1 MFIIG
6 SFPSSKRQIEPEL
19 LRIIM
24 QNDRLAN
31 LIISQ
36 QDNTKLTKA
45 LHLVKARPTTGSLA
59 AYESAE
65 LYQFMQNYQQELAA
79 TGSDPFPGE
88 MLTPKK
94 EYSLPDSIY
103 ELLAKYYNDTYDL
116 QFVTIAE
123 YSNDQSSDSI
133 IVRPE
138 VDQFA
143 RVRIGTEIFGS
154 TFKTR
159 YRRNSNILAKFIQSD
174 NSIDTYPGQ
183 VQFYFEHTIDLPDG
197 ATTHRLAFAENQQ
210 KRFHC
215 RIDQDDDS
223 CNIEL
228 WKPDFYELSRDSIMP
243 IHNIYSRFISCNF
256 IVGTRHQKT
265 YMAVIPI
272 NRQFHL

>member
-1 MFIIG
+1 
-6 SFPSSKRQIEPEL
+6 
-19 LRIIM
+19 M

-45 LHLVKARPTTGSLA
+45 LHLVKPRPTTGSLA
-59 AYESAE
+59 AYKSAE

-79 TGSDPFPGE
+79 TSSDPFPGE

-116 QFVTIAE
+116 QFITIAE

-174 NSIDTYPGQ
+174 NSIDTKPGQ
-183 VQFYFEHTIDLPDG
+183 VQFYFDNTIDLLDC
-197 ATTHRLAFAENQQ
+197 ATTH
-210 KRFHC
+210 
-215 RIDQDDDS
+215 
-223 CNIEL
+223 
-228 WKPDFYELSRDSIMP
+228 
-243 IHNIYSRFISCNF
+243 
-256 IVGTRHQKT
+256 
-265 YMAVIPI
+265 
-272 NRQFHL
+272 